1 MNTKQLIGT
10 VFDTALKIVI
20 IIVVVM
26 FTYKYATDAYN
37 FGYRIFTEEPVAAE
51 GNAKVISI
59 AITEEAGTMDIGEVL
74 EEKGLINDSK
84 VFYAQEL
91 ISEYHGELKPGIY
104 ELSSDMTVKEMLEIM
119 SAGDKSEEASS
130 GVSAA
135 EGASE
140 ADTPEGTAGDAGA
153 EGSETP
159 EDATDAE

>member
-10 VFDTALKIVI
+10 VFDTVLKIVI

-37 FGYRIFTEEPVAAE
+37 FGYRIFTEAPVAEE

-74 EEKGLINDSK
+74 EEKGLINDAK
-84 VFYAQEL
+84 VFYVQEL

-104 ELSSDMTVKEMLEIM
+104 ELSSDMTVKEMMEIM
-119 SAGDKSEEASS
+119 SAEDEESGAEEVSS
-130 GVSAA
+130 GSVTAEEDSSA
-135 EGASE
+135 
-140 ADTPEGTAGDAGA
+140 GTEDGGA
-153 EGSETP
+153 ESSGTP
-159 EDATDAE
+159 EDDTGAE

>member
-10 VFDTALKIVI
+10 VFDTVLKIVI

-37 FGYRIFTEEPVAAE
+37 FGYCIFTEAPVAEE

-74 EEKGLINDSK
+74 EEKGLINDAK
-84 VFYAQEL
+84 VFYVQEL

-104 ELSSDMTVKEMLEIM
+104 ELSSDMTVKEMMEIM
-119 SAGDKSEEASS
+119 SAEDEESGAEEVSS
-130 GVSAA
+130 GSVTAEEDSSA
-135 EGASE
+135 
-140 ADTPEGTAGDAGA
+140 GTEDGGA
-153 EGSETP
+153 ESSGTP
-159 EDATDAE
+159 EDDTGAE

>member
-37 FGYRIFTEEPVAAE
+37 FGYRIFTEAPVAEE

-59 AITEEAGTMDIGEVL
+59 AITEEASTMDIGEVL
-74 EEKGLINDSK
+74 EEKGLINDSR
-84 VFYAQEL
+84 VFYVQEL

-119 SAGDKSEEASS
+119 SAENKAEE
-130 GVSAA
+130 VSAGA
-135 EGASE
+135 STTEGASE
-140 ADTPEGTAGDAGA
+140 ADTPEGAAEDAGA
-153 EGSETP
+153 EGAETP
-159 EDATDAE
+159 EDTTGAE